1 MNVRK
6 RLPTRWLCVGLSF
19 LAAGTPVPA
28 LAQEVLP
35 SVAVAQD
42 VFPVVAGVLQPV
54 ASIRTSPAGRL
65 APPSRGDRVELAINE
80 IQARSTSPGEV
91 TQAPPV
97 SDARAAVMAAEADAK
112 RDISRTKWTLLG
124 MAGLLYGATVV
135 TAYAVNPDPP
145 ATRIFEKSPEYTV
158 FYVET
163 WKDRSHA
170 RRVKHA
176 WIGFGIGVAAVLGGT
191 LLVCGLEGSCDFG
204 GHF

>member
-1 MNVRK
+1 MNILK
-6 RLPTRWLCVGLSF
+6 RLPTRCLCVGLSF

-42 VFPVVAGVLQPV
+42 VFPLVAGVLQPV
-54 ASIRTSPAGRL
+54 ASIRIHPVGRL
-65 APPSRGDRVELAINE
+65 APPSRGDGVDIAIDE

-112 RDISRTKWTLLG
+112 RDISGAKWTLIG
-124 MAGLLYGATVV
+124 MPGFFYGATIV
-135 TAYAVNPDPP
+135 TAYAVHPDPP
-145 ATRIFEKSPEYTV
+145 ATRLMGKSPEYTA
-158 FYVET
+158 FYEET

-176 WIGFGIGVAAVLGGT
+176 WIGAGIGLGVLIGAAIIDCNT
-191 LLVCGLEGSCDFG
+191 GSPCAGFG
-204 GHF
+204 Y

>member
-1 MNVRK
+1 MHVRNG
-6 RLPTRWLCVGLSF
+6 LPARCLCVGLSF
-19 LAAGTPVPA
+19 LAAATPVPA

-42 VFPVVAGVLQPV
+42 VFPLVAGVLQPV
-54 ASIRTSPAGRL
+54 ASIRIYPMGLL
-65 APPSRGDRVELAINE
+65 APSSGGDSVDLAING
-80 IQARSTSPGEV
+80 IQARSTSIGGGTE
-91 TQAPPV
+91 APPV

-112 RDISRTKWTLLG
+112 RDISGAKWKLLG
-124 MAGLLYGATVV
+124 MAGLFYGATVV

-145 ATRIFEKSPEYTV
+145 ATRIFEKSPEYTA

-176 WIGFGIGVAAVLGGT
+176 WIGFGIGMAAVLGGT
-191 LLVCGLEGSCDFG
+191 LLLCGLYGGCDFG

>member
-112 RDISRTKWTLLG
+112 RDISGAKWTLIG
-124 MAGLLYGATVV
+124 MPGVFFGATIV
-135 TAYAVNPDPP
+135 TAYVVHPDPP
-145 ATRIFEKSPEYTV
+145 PTRLFGKSREYTD

-176 WIGFGIGVAAVLGGT
+176 WIGLGIGVAALAGGA
-191 LLVCGLEGSCDFG
+191 LLVCVTYGCAPTF
-204 GHF
+204 